1 MHTSGH
7 QTSFRQARDLRAMG
21 DVLPHAK
28 TMDDLDRLFVLLVER
43 ISTQYPD
50 HLKDPF
56 EVAELYQSLVPY
68 RHYRRELGIETNGDY
83 ELALVRLLAGERGYL
98 QGEPDMQES
107 MKKELGGSNPNTSIF
122 REFAASRVGLPSDAT
137 RRAEHVLSRGGG
149 PPAARAATA
158 PAAAQAPVA
167 DAAGVRQ
174 SAIPLGHNEPV
185 SPSLPPTPGSVPAT
199 PAPVA
204 PPRQQRQKS
213 AEQAT
218 VPGAAGDRCRYCSG
232 TLPPGR
238 PVTYCPHCGQNL
250 TIRRCPACAT
260 ELDLSWKYCIT
271 CGRGV

>member
-1 MHTSGH
+1 
-7 QTSFRQARDLRAMG
+7 
-21 DVLPHAK
+21 
-28 TMDDLDRLFVLLVER
+28 MDDLDRLFVLLVER

-50 HLKDPF
+50 HLRDPF

-68 RHYRRELGIETNGDY
+68 RHYRRELDIETNGDY

-98 QGEPDMQES
+98 QGEPQMQEA
-107 MKKELGGSNPNTSIF
+107 MKKELTGNNPNTSIF
-122 REFAASRVGLPSDAT
+122 REYAASRVGLPSDAV

-149 PPAARAATA
+149 QPAARAATA
-158 PAAAQAPVA
+158 AATVANDAP
-167 DAAGVRQ
+167 GVRQ
-174 SAIPLGHNEPV
+174 SAIPVGHNEPV
-185 SPSLPPTPGSVPAT
+185 SPSLPAT
-199 PAPVA
+199 PTGVAATAA
-204 PPRQQRQKS
+204 PPARPRRAA
-213 AEQAT
+213 AEST
-218 VPGAAGDRCRYCSG
+218 SVPGAAGDRCRYCSG